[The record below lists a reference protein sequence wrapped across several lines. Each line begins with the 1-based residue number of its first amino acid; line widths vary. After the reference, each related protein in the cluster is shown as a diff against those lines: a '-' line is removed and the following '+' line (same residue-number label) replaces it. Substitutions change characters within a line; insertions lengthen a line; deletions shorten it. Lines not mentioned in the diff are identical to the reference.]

1 MDDDTS
7 GTGTRPDTADRPNKP
22 AARHAP
28 HRPQALARLLN
39 HHALED
45 RGHDNIVRI
54 GHADRAWSDLY
65 HHALTMRWTT
75 FFWSSLVLYIAIN
88 AGFALLYMAVPGQVT
103 GTRPGAF
110 WDFFFFSIQTLS
122 TVGYGVMAPIGP
134 AAHAITSCE
143 LLGGMIL
150 NAVATGLVFAR
161 FARPKARILF
171 SDRALMRVEDGTT
184 HLGVRI
190 ANRRLSPILSV
201 GVEMFLARLIV
212 QPNGRLARRFDPLP
226 LAQSHVPVLR
236 FAFPLLHVIDDASPL
251 AGLKIA
257 ALRAEEAE
265 IIITVTGTD
274 EISGQTVFAR
284 NAYGFDR
291 VLYNHRFVDIIDA
304 APDGR
309 ITVDYTRF
317 HATEDN
323 A

>member
-1 MDDDTS
+1 MVQNTVPS
-7 GTGTRPDTADRPNKP
+7 ESADVGGPK
-22 AARHAP
+22 AAPRAS
-28 HRPQALARLLN
+28 HRKRAVFGLLH

-65 HHALTMRWTT
+65 HHALTIRWGT
-75 FFWSSLVLYIAIN
+75 FFWVSLALYILIN
-88 AGFALLYMAVPGQVT
+88 VGFALLYMVVPDQVT
-103 GTRPGAF
+103 GAHPHAF

-134 AAHAITSCE
+134 VAHVVVSFE

-161 FARPKARILF
+161 FSRPKARVIF
-171 SDRALMRVEDGTT
+171 SDRALIRTEDGVP
-184 HLGVRI
+184 HLSVRI

-201 GVEMFLARLIV
+201 SLEMSLARLIV
-212 QPNGRLARRFDPLP
+212 QSNGRLARRFDPLP
-226 LAQSHVPVLR
+226 LMQSHVPVLR
-236 FAFPLLHVIDDASPL
+236 FAFPLLHVIDGNSPL
-251 AGLKIA
+251 NGLDLDQLA
-257 ALRAEEAE
+257 REEAE
-265 IIITVTGTD
+265 IVVTLTGTD
-274 EISGQTVFAR
+274 EVSGQTVFAR
-284 NAYGFDR
+284 TAYGFDR

-317 HATEDN
+317 HATEMH
-323 A
+323 